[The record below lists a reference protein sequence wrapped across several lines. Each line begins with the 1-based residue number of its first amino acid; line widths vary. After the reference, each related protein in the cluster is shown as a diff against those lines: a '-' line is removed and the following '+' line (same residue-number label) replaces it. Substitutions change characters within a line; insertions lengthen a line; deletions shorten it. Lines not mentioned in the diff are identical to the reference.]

1 MVAQLQV
8 GIDIVGKIKKTY
20 EKKGVITQVFG
31 TSHSKKYAVQ
41 WEDGGSTT
49 ESTRGICLHAVCLW
63 AAKSLTPAKGK
74 KRPREVLQDDE
85 NSHLPL
91 DDDSEDESEES
102 STDEEVDNSGE
113 PHRYARCYIYVI
125 HDAKFNYIF
134 YISQQ

>member
-1 MVAQLQV
+1 MPH
-8 GIDIVGKIKKTY
+8 
-20 EKKGVITQVFG
+20 VFG
-31 TSHSKKYAVQ
+31 QLKASA
-41 WEDGGSTT
+41 
-49 ESTRGICLHAVCLW
+49 
-63 AAKSLTPAKGK
+63 PAKGK

-85 NSHLPL
+85 NSHLPV

-113 PHRYARCYIYVI
+113 PHWYARYYIHVI